1 VRGVHTIV
9 SRQASFLLLLAAF
22 VSTAAA
28 LDAQSF
34 VGVTAATG
42 STTLNGDRLQRAVVS
57 GRASFAARLVG
68 GLDVG
73 DGVYLVAMPGWA
85 TRGGN
90 VERHEAPP
98 ALGVSYSELAIQ
110 YVSLPI
116 GLRVRARNE
125 HIYVTSMID
134 LARVTSA
141 TLSTIAL
148 TPFALPDVTPETE
161 DVLQNLNPWDVS
173 IVLTAGA
180 LIPIGGPRLSV
191 EIGWGQSL
199 LNVTKEDFLPVDW
212 ALPPRFKFS
221 GFSLRLG
228 VQHDLGG
235 GADR

>member
-1 VRGVHTIV
+1 MSRPV
-9 SRQASFLLLLAAF
+9 SLLLVLAAV
-22 VSTAAA
+22 VSTATH
-28 LDAQSF
+28 LEAQSF

-42 STTLNGDRLQRAVVS
+42 SSTLNGDRLQRAVVS
-57 GRASFAARLVG
+57 GRATFGARLVG

-73 DGVYLVAMPGWA
+73 DGVYLVVMPGWV

-90 VERHEAPP
+90 VELHEAPP
-98 ALGVSYSELAIQ
+98 AMGVSYSELAIQ

-134 LARVTSA
+134 FARVTSA

-161 DVLQNLNPWDVS
+161 EDVLGNLNPWDVS
-173 IVLTAGA
+173 VVLTAGA

-199 LNVTKEDFLPVDW
+199 LNATKEGFLPVDW
-212 ALPPRFKFS
+212 SLPPRFKFS

-235 GADR
+235 GSDR